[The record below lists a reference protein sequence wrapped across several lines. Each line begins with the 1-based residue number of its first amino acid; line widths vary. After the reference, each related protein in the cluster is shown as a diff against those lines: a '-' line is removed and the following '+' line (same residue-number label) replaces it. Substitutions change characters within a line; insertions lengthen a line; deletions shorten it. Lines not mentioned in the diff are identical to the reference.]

1 MPRLYF
7 RKFRSRRI
15 YANVGAFRRVIAAG
29 FRAEIAPPL
38 VKLHLEQIAHWK
50 KRPPFEAAHEV
61 TPAGVAV
68 EIIPQGPLARLWYW
82 HTFGVKGR
90 IIQPRRHRAVGR
102 ALRPTGRP
110 AGHRTGRPK
119 RAALRFIGSSG
130 DVVYA
135 RRVKWK
141 GIRARRY
148 PQRVAQAFRP
158 QFYKIMENIVR
169 RAVRAAQR
177 EGT

>member
-1 MPRLYF
+1 MPQVYF

-15 YANVGAFRRVIAAG
+15 YANMAAFRRVIAEG

-38 VKLHLEQIAHWK
+38 VQLHQAQIAHWK
-50 KRPPFEAAHEV
+50 KQLPFDAAHET

-68 EIIPQGPLARLWYW
+68 EIIPRGPLARLWYW

-90 IIQPRRHRAVGR
+90 VIQPRRHRAVGR

-119 RAALRFIGSSG
+119 RAALRFVGPTG
-130 DVVYA
+130 EVVYA
-135 RRVKWK
+135 RRVVWK
-141 GIRARRY
+141 GIKPRHY
-148 PQRVAQAFRP
+148 PERVAQAFRP
-158 QFYKIMENIVR
+158 QFYKLMESIVR
-169 RAVRAAQR
+169 RAVTAAKR